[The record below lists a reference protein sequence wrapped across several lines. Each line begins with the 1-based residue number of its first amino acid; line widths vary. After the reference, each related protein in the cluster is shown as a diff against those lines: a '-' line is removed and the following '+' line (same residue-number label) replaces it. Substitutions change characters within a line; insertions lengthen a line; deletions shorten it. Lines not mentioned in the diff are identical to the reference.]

1 MVDYLIA
8 IYFYFIR
15 DQPLLLFISSSS
27 LLFASLLNLLAREG
41 FFFFFFSYNSE
52 QQFIVPPTSVS
63 VSVRCRVIYVMY
75 VWIYYYEVHWYSMYT
90 CERLRTCVRVVMLL
104 CI

>member
-1 MVDYLIA
+1 MTPPALQIFFLRVVDYLIA

-41 FFFFFFSYNSE
+41 FFSFFFLIIQNKNLLSPLLLSLSL
-52 QQFIVPPTSVS
+52 SV
-63 VSVRCRVIYVMY
+63 VELYM
-75 VWIYYYEVHWYSMYT
+75 
-90 CERLRTCVRVVMLL
+90 
-104 CI
+104 